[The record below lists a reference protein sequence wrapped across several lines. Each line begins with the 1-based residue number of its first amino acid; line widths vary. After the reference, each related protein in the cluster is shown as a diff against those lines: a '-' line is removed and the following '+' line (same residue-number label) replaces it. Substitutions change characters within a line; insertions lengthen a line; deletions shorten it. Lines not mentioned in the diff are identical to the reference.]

1 MKNQSLHDAWALTLE
16 HLDHNLENNSGK
28 LKNPAELMSRYDLS
42 INELPRNR
50 DELIDDMK
58 AYLTET
64 TNTLSPKFQ
73 NQLFSGINPY
83 ALAGDWLTS
92 LTNTTMATFEVS
104 PLATMMERELIT
116 HMNNKAGWPD
126 GDGIMVT
133 GGSNANMVGMLMARN
148 TFFPETKS
156 EGSSDKKFVLFVSE
170 DAHYSFE
177 KAANLMG
184 IGSRFVRKVQ
194 ADDQG
199 RMKPSVLSELILA
212 AKQNGETPFFVAATA
227 GTTVLGVY
235 DPIDEISE
243 ITKKFGLWLHVDGA
257 WGGSVLLSRKHR
269 SLMKGIEKADS
280 MAWDTHKMMG
290 TGLMS
295 SFFLTRHKD
304 ALRKSHDGGGNN
316 YIFHESDSSSWDS
329 GPASL
334 QCGRRN
340 DALKVWLA
348 WRSMGDS
355 GFEMHVDTLIEK
367 AKLAARLIQE
377 NDSLELLYDVEM
389 LNICFRFKAS
399 EESNRVQ
406 KEIRRQILLD
416 GKFYVNISTRN
427 DQTFFRLITA
437 NPVLEQHH
445 LEELFEEI
453 IKKGKTI
460 V

>member
-1 MKNQSLHDAWALTLE
+1 MKNPSLHDAWSLTIE
-16 HLDHNLENNSGK
+16 HLDKNFDNHTGK
-28 LKNPAELMSRYDLS
+28 LKNPADLQKRYDLAIS
-42 INELPRNR
+42 DLPRSR
-50 DELIDDMK
+50 DELLDDMK
-58 AYLTET
+58 AYLSET
-64 TNTLSPKFQ
+64 TNTLSPNFQ

-104 PLATMMERELIT
+104 PLASMMERELVS
-116 HMNNKAGWPD
+116 HMNRKAGWIE

-156 EGSSDKKFVLFVSE
+156 DGSTDKKLVLFVSE
-170 DAHYSFE
+170 EAHYSFE

-184 IGSRFVRKVQ
+184 IGSRQIRKVPV
-194 ADDQG
+194 DGKG
-199 RMKPSVLSELILA
+199 RMKPSALTEMILA
-212 AKQNGETPFFVAATA
+212 CRQNGETPFFVAATA

-243 ITKKFGLWLHVDGA
+243 ITGKLGLWLHVDGA

-269 SLMKGIEKADS
+269 ALMKGIEKADS
-280 MAWDTHKMMG
+280 LAWDTHKMMG

-295 SFFLTRHKD
+295 SFFLTKHKES
-304 ALRKSHDGGGNN
+304 LRKSHDGGGNN

-355 GFEMHVDTLIEK
+355 GFEKHVDILMEN
-367 AKLAARLIQE
+367 ARLAGDMILE

-389 LNICFRFKAS
+389 LNICFRYKTS
-399 EESNRVQ
+399 KNSNEVQ
-406 KEIRRQILLD
+406 KEIRRQILMD

-427 DQTFFRLITA
+427 EQTFFRLITVNA
-437 NPVLEQHH
+437 SLEQRH
-445 LEELFEEI
+445 LADLFAEI
-453 IKKGKTI
+453 IKKGKSL
-460 V
+460 